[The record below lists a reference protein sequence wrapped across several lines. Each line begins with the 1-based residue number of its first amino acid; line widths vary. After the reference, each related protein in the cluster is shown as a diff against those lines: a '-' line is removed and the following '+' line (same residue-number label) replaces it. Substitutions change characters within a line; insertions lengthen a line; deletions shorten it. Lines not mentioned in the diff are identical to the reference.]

1 MKGKIISKKMKIFLF
16 IIFISSLFCYLSGF
30 ILLFSSKYTVSE
42 FTRDMHSLNLSK
54 LKLYLGK
61 NDSIFSF
68 SQSSLTKEY
77 ELKDSIDSIYINL
90 TCQNVKVNSYDGDNI
105 RVQIKGTE
113 FFNISE
119 LSQYEVDS
127 ALTFFSPSDTLNSSL
142 DIVIDLPKKII
153 NDYNIDISTNSGD
166 IDVNYLSIDS
176 LNCST
181 DYGDISLNNINTNY
195 LNVKDFSGDV
205 TLNKLNS
212 NFESSFTL
220 NNGDFSGNGC
230 FGFINAN
237 SASGDILLDLS
248 NITNDIYITSVS
260 GDVNL
265 NVPDSSNYKVD
276 YSSLSGK
283 LNSPISSPIN
293 EDNYNIIH
301 IKTISS
307 STYINCK

>member
-1 MKGKIISKKMKIFLF
+1 MKIFLL
-16 IIFISSLFCYLSGF
+16 IIFISSLFCYISGF
-30 ILLFSSKYTVSE
+30 IFLFNTQYTFSE
-42 FTRDMHSLNLSK
+42 FTRDIHSLDLSK
-54 LKLYLGK
+54 LKLYLVK
-61 NDSIFSF
+61 NDSISSF

-77 ELKDSIDSIYINL
+77 ELKDGIDSIYINL

-195 LNVKDFSGDV
+195 LNVKNFSGDV
-205 TLNKLNS
+205 TINKLNS

-230 FGFINAN
+230 FGFINSN
-237 SASGDILLDLS
+237 STSGDILLDLS
-248 NITNDIYITSVS
+248 NITNEIYITSVS

-265 NVPDSSNYKVD
+265 NVPDSSNYKLD

-283 LNSPISSPIN
+283 LNSPISSSVN
-293 EDNYNIIH
+293 DDNYNIIH

-307 STYINCK
+307 STYIKCK